1 MLNLGASQSFVD
13 RYSAEEL
20 IEVERIW
27 REIKQTLAR
36 VTRRGEVVEFLF
48 AKIIEGGKRLV
59 TMKSYLNQPKE
70 TKVFKQVLKDLGIEE
85 PRRFRNWK
93 NRLETRLRF

>member
-1 MLNLGASQSFVD
+1 VLNLGASQSFVD

-27 REIKQTLAR
+27 REIKQTLGPNMRFAP
-36 VTRRGEVVEFLF
+36 FLF
-48 AKIIEGGKRLV
+48 RRIIAGGKRLV

-85 PRRFRNWK
+85 PRRFRNWQG
-93 NRLETRLRF
+93 RLETRLRF